1 MNEANAIGTRHRFL
15 RSLIISLAT
24 GVLGASIIGTTQSQ
38 AQLAPIPIPAQA
50 AAKEGWVELA
60 DTRLWYWDTGGNG
73 PAIVLLHPATGSG
86 LIWSY
91 QQPVFAKAGYRVIAY
106 SRRGYYNSAPYE
118 PNKAGVGSE
127 DLRALADNLGLQRFH
142 VVASAAGGS
151 VAADF
156 ALSYPE
162 RLLTLSISSNSFGV
176 RDGAIAKAA
185 DFIRPKGWDDLAP
198 EFRELGP
205 SYRAMDPEGVRQW
218 VELEHKAHVS
228 SDYRQRPKNQMTEA
242 KLKEFKP
249 PTLVINGAA
258 DLSTPP
264 SIGRMLV
271 AEIPGSE
278 LVVAPESGHSVYW
291 EQPDVFNR
299 AVLDFVGRHSK

>member
-1 MNEANAIGTRHRFL
+1 MNEANAIGTRYRLL
-15 RSLIISLAT
+15 RSLIVSLAM
-24 GVLGASIIGTTQSQ
+24 GVLGPSILGTAQSQ
-38 AQLAPIPIPAQA
+38 AQLAPIPIPAQVS
-50 AAKEGWVELA
+50 AKEGWVEVP
-60 DTRLWYWDTGGNG
+60 DSRLWYWDTGGNG

-91 QQPVFAKAGYRVIAY
+91 QQPAFAKAGYRVIAY

-118 PNKAGVGSE
+118 RDKAGIGSE
-127 DLRALADNLGLQRFH
+127 DLRALVDSLGLQRFH

-151 VAADF
+151 IAADF
-156 ALSYPE
+156 ALSYPD
-162 RLLTLSISSNSFGV
+162 RLLSLSISSNSFGV

-185 DFIRPKGWDDLAP
+185 DFIRPKGWDDMAP

-205 SYRAMDPEGVRQW
+205 SYRAMNPEGVRQW

-228 SDYRQRPKNQMTEA
+228 SDYRQRLKNQMTQA
-242 KLKEFKP
+242 RLKAVKP
-249 PTLVINGAA
+249 PALVINGAA

-271 AEIPGSE
+271 AAIPGSE

-291 EQPDVFNR
+291 EQPDIFNR
-299 AVLDFVGRHSK
+299 AVLDFVGKHSR